1 MPSNQEMI
9 LKSIETSD
17 FGNGGLLTPKRQ
29 NQFIKLI
36 RTYGKMIPMVR
47 FERLSQSQMTLDKM
61 HIGEPIS
68 ESVDEN
74 TGTVGGGGNTSKAST
89 SQIDLQTKK
98 LKSGWNI
105 TTETLTENIEQ
116 SGFENSV
123 MDGMTQRIATDLELL
138 AIQGDATTY
147 SAATDVF
154 GKLLK
159 RCNGWDVLT
168 QSAHILDVGG
178 SSIQKGIFAEMVK
191 MMPQQ
196 YLQDPDLKWW
206 VSKAIAI
213 DWMDLLSD
221 RGTAL
226 GDNAL
231 NGNSISPYGI
241 PLVQIPLIP
250 DNKSVVT
257 TSGTSAVVVGTRAD
271 TFELISGTNSAI
283 TLNIDGGGNKVLVV
297 PTGTYTVGKLAALI
311 NAVSGL
317 EGVASD
323 DTHGRLVLR
332 SPGVGAASTVKVVAV
347 ANDMYT
353 EVGLTAA
360 TTTGVN
366 AGNATTTKDA
376 SFIWLASPKNFI
388 AAMRGTTRVY
398 TKFNQDFDRLETVIY
413 NEVTFAIENDDA
425 IVKAVNLRKRNL
437 I

>member
-1 MPSNQEMI
+1 MTNPQEQI
-9 LKSIETSD
+9 LKSIETAD

-36 RTYGKMIPMVR
+36 REYGKMIPMVR
-47 FERLSQSQMTLDKM
+47 FEKLTQSQMTLDKL

-74 TGTVGGGGNTSKAST
+74 TGTIGGGGNTSKVST
-89 SQIDLQTKK
+89 SQVHLQTKK

-116 SGFENSV
+116 QGFENTV
-123 MDGMTQRIATDLELL
+123 MDGMTRRISTDLELL
-138 AIQGDATTY
+138 AIQGNVVTY
-147 SAATDVF
+147 AAATDPF

-159 RCNGWDVLT
+159 RSDGWDKLSE
-168 QSAHILDVGG
+168 SAHILDVGG
-178 SSIQKGIFAEMVK
+178 ATIQKGIFAEMVR

-196 YLQDPDLKWW
+196 YLQDPNLRWF
-206 VSKAIAI
+206 VSKSIAI
-213 DWMDLLSD
+213 DWMDLLAD

-241 PLVQIPLIP
+241 PLSEIPLIP
-250 DNKSVVT
+250 DNKAVT
-257 TSGTSAVVVGTRAD
+257 SYSGTAAIVVGNRAD
-271 TFELISGTNSAI
+271 PFEFI
-283 TLNIDGGGNKVLVV
+283 TGDSDKIVLNINGGGDKTVTI
-297 PTGTYTVGKLAALI
+297 PTGTYRVGEVAARI

-323 DTHGRLVLR
+323 DGHGRLVLK
-332 SPGVGAASTVKVVAV
+332 SPTVGAASTVKITAV
-347 ANDMYT
+347 SNDAYD
-353 EVGLTAA
+353 VIGVTAA

-366 AGNATTTKDA
+366 SGGLTTTNDG
-376 SFIWLASPKNFI
+376 SFIWLANPKNFI

-398 TKFNQDFDRLETVIY
+398 TKFNQDFDRLETVVY
-413 NEVTFAIENDDA
+413 NEVDFSIENDDA
-425 IVKAVNLRKRNL
+425 IVKAINLRKRSL